1 MLVVGLVCEKLN
13 QVFLTNKLNFCFEN
27 CITESSQPL
36 IQQRVISDNQ
46 IIPYNEIPER
56 FQMTK
61 FKSFTSCGYEVANQL
76 YTLFNVIGMDEA
88 VERGLVT

>member
-1 MLVVGLVCEKLN
+1 M
-13 QVFLTNKLNFCFEN
+13 
-27 CITESSQPL
+27 
-36 IQQRVISDNQ
+36 ISDNQ

-61 FKSFTSCGYEVANQL
+61 FKALTSCGYEVANQL
-76 YTLFNVIGMDEA
+76 YALFNVIGMDEA